1 MLRFFALSSALL
13 ALVGVFYLLRG
24 VPVPELDYQL
34 PEDWQ
39 RQLPQ
44 SEAAFDDMRPG
55 LQKSIVWHD
64 PERQE
69 ATPLALLY
77 LHGFFA
83 SKGELEPVV
92 SELASALG
100 ANVFF
105 TRLQGH
111 GRSDAA
117 LAEASLQG
125 WLRDTQ
131 EAWEIATRLGERV
144 VIIGA
149 STGGTLATWLAHAQA
164 DDPRLHALALFSPN
178 FHPRPVWGTKLVLLP
193 GGLGLARLLLG
204 ANTELP
210 RYNDLQRLYWN
221 TSYPVA
227 ALLPMMQTVR
237 MVENLDLSIIA
248 TPTLMFYSER
258 DRVVDSALAE
268 RRWQELGSPQ
278 KRKLALETHYPGNHI
293 LAGDAYSP
301 ENNAVVLAEL
311 LDFLGAL

>member
-1 MLRFFALSSALL
+1 MLRFFALSLALL

-55 LQKSIVWHD
+55 LQKSVVWHD

-69 ATPLALLY
+69 PTPLALLY

-83 SKGELEPVV
+83 SRGELEPVV

-164 DDPRLHALALFSPN
+164 NDPRLHALALFSPN
-178 FHPRPVWGTKLVLLP
+178 FHPRPIWGTKLVLLP

-204 ANTELP
+204 ANPELP
-210 RYNDLQRLYWN
+210 RDNDLQRLYWN

-237 MVENLDLSIIA
+237 MVEDLDLSAIA